1 MPRLATPQFVTDLN
15 ACSFY
20 HTMDLPGLG
29 MQRGDWDFRETAWQY
44 LGGVDVA
51 GKQVLEVGPANG
63 FFTRTLEAAG
73 ADVISYEL
81 SPQDPWDAV
90 PYGGALADPRI
101 ESQQRQLNMLN
112 SSWWLSHRL
121 HGSKA
126 RLYHGT
132 IYELPGGVPS
142 VDVATVGA
150 VLLHLR
156 DPFRGLQGVCALAR
170 ETVVVTE
177 LMPFAA
183 RPAHWTGH
191 ETEVPQSIAQDREP
205 ASMIF
210 QPTTPESDAFGTWWH
225 LSPACVR
232 QMLDVLGFET
242 VTTSFH
248 IQRHMGWYAHVL
260 FTVVARRK
268 TPFVAGA

>member
-1 MPRLATPQFVTDLN
+1 MPRLATPKTVIDPG
-15 ACSFY
+15 ACRFY
-20 HTMDLPGLG
+20 QTVDLPGLG
-29 MQRGDWDFRETAWQY
+29 VQRGDWDFRETAWQY
-44 LGGVDVA
+44 LGGVNVA

-63 FFTRTLEAAG
+63 FFTHALEKAG
-73 ADVISYEL
+73 AQVIAYEL
-81 SPQDPWDAV
+81 SPSDPWDAV

-101 ESQQRQLNMLN
+101 EAQQQQLEQLNN
-112 SSWWLSHRL
+112 GWWLGHQL

-132 IYELPGGVPS
+132 VYELPGEVPP
-142 VDVATVGA
+142 VDVAIVGA

-156 DPFRGLQGVCALAR
+156 DPFLGLQGICSLAR

-183 RPAHWTGH
+183 RPSSWTGH
-191 ETEVPQSIAQDREP
+191 ETEVPPAILADQEP
-205 ASMIF
+205 ASMVF
-210 QPTTPESDAFGTWWH
+210 QPTGPESDAFGTWWH

-232 QMLDVLGFET
+232 QMLGVLGFES
-242 VTTSFH
+242 VSTSFH

-260 FTVVARRK
+260 YTVVAHRK
-268 TPFVAGA
+268 AR